1 MSANRDTIRSAS
13 TTDLLAD
20 PTMVSSQLQ
29 RTLTTTQRTPIEGKV
44 SQFTWDLL
52 VLGSKRYIV
61 TEIESLMPR

>member
-1 MSANRDTIRSAS
+1 
-13 TTDLLAD
+13 
-20 PTMVSSQLQ
+20 MVSSQLQ